1 MCFYSNYSVWVCVHL
16 QNWNF
21 WVVGCSENIVTRWT
35 SFPLVK
41 LLVGMMRFWGKSL
54 VKLSFIFPFSAKS
67 KIIKVFF
74 WFSIYLLISTYFNT
88 LKLYVWVCEYE
99 YNACREKKKE
109 YWISS
114 IWSYRQL
121 WAADVVAGVQT
132 YNSSDHH
139 YFLTVELSLFCSP
152 YLLLFLFLQQ
162 GLSL

>member
-1 MCFYSNYSVWVCVHL
+1 MSDRAGVSFSFFFNEAASLVISMCFYSNYSVWVCVHL

-99 YNACREKKKE
+99 YNACREKKKRVLDLQHLE
-109 YWISS
+109 LQAVMSS
-114 IWSYRQL
+114 RCGCWGPNL
-121 WAADVVAGVQT
+121 
-132 YNSSDHH
+132 
-139 YFLTVELSLFCSP
+139 
-152 YLLLFLFLQQ
+152 
-162 GLSL
+162 